1 MKDLLNKILDETV
14 AYYDTKDKLA
24 KDEVSGHCE
33 YLTEEGNKCAVGRY
47 FTDGTIELIRTIQN
61 TKIEEMP
68 VGLIVLSDAIKGD
81 VFDLEAVMP
90 LKDVLIDEVKD
101 VPVVFWNELQSL
113 HDSHLHQGGPGSER
127 TIARIKDRIDK
138 GGFIKNK

>member
-24 KDEVSGHCE
+24 KNEVTGHCE

-47 FTDGTIELIRTIQN
+47 FTDGTIELIRTIQS
-61 TKIEEMP
+61 TKSEEMP

-101 VPVVFWNELQSL
+101 VPLVFWNELQQL
-113 HDSHLHQGGPGSER
+113 HDQELHTGDPGVKR
-127 TIARIKDRIDK
+127 TIDRIKNKIDK
-138 GGFIKNK
+138 GVL